1 MSNRIQIPYAF
12 TSIEKRCIKDNFYTY
27 HDWEKGIFDTIKK
40 NIIDHL
46 RPQQGN
52 ACCYCKKQLG
62 HDIGEVD
69 IEHIIPK
76 SRYGQFTFTPKNL
89 ALSCKP
95 CNTKKS
101 TKEVLK
107 SEVKSHPRTSSNFK
121 IIHAHYDNYFE
132 HINIVNGC
140 IFVALTKKGSETITF
155 CELFRLRS
163 VEEANIAYEEMN
175 TDRVC
180 SLIDDIKGRDTAT
193 KDRALDTILR
203 AIR

>member
-1 MSNRIQIPYAF
+1 MSNRIQIPYTF
-12 TSIEKRCIKDNFYTY
+12 TGTEKQCIKDNFSTY
-27 HDWEKGIFDTIKK
+27 HDWEKNVFDTIKK

-62 HDIGEVD
+62 HDIAEVD

-76 SRYGQFTFTPKNL
+76 SQYDKFTFKSENL

-107 SEVKSHPRTSSNFK
+107 KEIKNYPRSSSNFK

-132 HINIVNGC
+132 HIDIVNEC
-140 IFVALTKKGSETITF
+140 IFVARTTEGSETITF
-155 CELFRLRS
+155 CELFRLSS
-163 VEEANIAYEEMN
+163 VEEANIAYEKLN

-180 SLIDDIKGRDTAT
+180 SLIDDIKGRDTAS

-203 AIR
+203 AIG